1 MTAAGDE
8 SRHSEGQLAALCPQ
22 LTATSLN
29 LPPDMRFPIWEQLG
43 EALARAERS
52 LLWYLA
58 DWWVWARE
66 KRLPPEEIHTIAGR
80 LGFAVHTLDT
90 YASVARAFETSRR
103 LEIISFTHHQ
113 EVAALSKEQADK
125 LLAWCKPVAAGGKP
139 RSTRELRAKRDE
151 LRREE
156 VRRQVDKLH
165 ITKEDATRRF
175 GASIAMQVERLP
187 RDEGP
192 SHRLYSAFGTPTP
205 ASAAPALD
213 DSPVSGTTPDEL
225 RALQPEPEPPAEV
238 NRVEIARSAIEK
250 LSFDDALS
258 LFGWWLTMH
267 PEQLARVCKALDT
280 VSHSDDDDDYDPIPL
295 GWDDKM
301 EERRNIAMV
310 GKYLG
315 KCSALQRGYLWDVV
329 IPQYY
334 PEHFEERL

>member
-1 MTAAGDE
+1 
-8 SRHSEGQLAALCPQ
+8 
-22 LTATSLN
+22 
-29 LPPDMRFPIWEQLG
+29 LPPR
-43 EALARAERS
+43 EAD
-52 LLWYLA
+52 LLL
-58 DWWVWARE
+58 DWC
-66 KRLPPEEIHTIAGR
+66 EESIAAHGR
-80 LGFAVHTLDT
+80 
-90 YASVARAFETSRR
+90 
-103 LEIISFTHHQ
+103 
-113 EVAALSKEQADK
+113 
-125 LLAWCKPVAAGGKP
+125 P
-139 RSTRELRAKRDE
+139 RSRRELRAKRDE